1 MRFEYDRVAGRGTR
15 TCTAG
20 CAGPSG
26 LADPSDVPALPA
38 LQPPNEVAVP
48 HLPAAATRLG
58 TGPVSGFWL
67 TLGPPPG
74 EVSDTTNSW
83 LYVPLLHAAAA
94 DLAPAA
100 LQAWRTEPRA
110 SDWWERA
117 RQLLAASAP
126 VTPQLLVAALA
137 RAAEAAPTHAHHM
150 PDLVERMNNAS
161 LPTSACV
168 HVGWAVR
175 QLREPDGYLLTPVQ
189 EALLE
194 CFGGHQLASAVDRH
208 SDRFRP
214 VAAPPPAPP
223 PAAGHAAVHPAPEEV
238 RDDQPNPPEDDD
250 VVLAAAAA
258 RVRDAAASRGPGRGR
273 RGRGRGHRTTSNPP
287 HPPHPAPAEPPPPTV
302 SDPPPGRA
310 PATTRRERA
319 HALSEAGLRL
329 GLASLD
335 SVHLQSACRER
346 TFTLQSS
353 PARARGALRTAMRTG
368 LRLVVHPTS
377 PDDEVRGWKLFVL
390 APRMLL
396 YRSPGEARVPPT
408 ELDRRV
414 ELFRAGRW
422 NELLREASAAAAAPP
437 SRQRGDPGTDEARAH
452 RSRPRPSWRALR
464 RSSRPHR

>member
-1 MRFEYDRVAGRGTR
+1 M
-15 TCTAG
+15 
-20 CAGPSG
+20 
-26 LADPSDVPALPA
+26 
-38 LQPPNEVAVP
+38 P
-48 HLPAAATRLG
+48 HLPAAATRFAI
-58 TGPVSGFWL
+58 GPVSGFWL

-100 LQAWRTEPRA
+100 LEAWRTEPRA

-150 PDLVERMNNAS
+150 PDLVERINNAS

-175 QLREPDGYLLTPVQ
+175 QLREPDGYLLTVQ

-238 RDDQPNPPEDDD
+238 RDDQPNPPENDD
-250 VVLAAAAA
+250 VVLAAAAV
-258 RVRDAAASRGPGRGR
+258 RVAPGPR
-273 RGRGRGHRTTSNPP
+273 
-287 HPPHPAPAEPPPPTV
+287 V
-302 SDPPPGRA
+302 SY
-310 PATTRRERA
+310 
-319 HALSEAGLRL
+319 
-329 GLASLD
+329 D
-335 SVHLQSACRER
+335 SVHLQSASRC
-346 TFTLQSS
+346 S
-353 PARARGALRTAMRTG
+353 PLLPAPGALC
-368 LRLVVHPTS
+368 
-377 PDDEVRGWKLFVL
+377 E
-390 APRMLL
+390 
-396 YRSPGEARVPPT
+396 PPC
-408 ELDRRV
+408 
-414 ELFRAGRW
+414 AQ
-422 NELLREASAAAAAPP
+422 A
-437 SRQRGDPGTDEARAH
+437 
-452 RSRPRPSWRALR
+452 
-464 RSSRPHR
+464 